1 MDEGNSEEKSQIASK
16 RQRDAHGRFLPS
28 PDAKNP
34 KPRPNP
40 LTEFLKDQTSIHRSQ
55 HDELIDIHVGNPL
68 RKITELLEDIKRQ
81 KAFSFTLKGSLGVAG
96 IAVVIGTF
104 GIFGGTKAFCSKG
117 TQTKIGEI
125 KELRYK
131 ENSHMSLLDYIP
143 FVASFIPERRISR
156 TILVDSSGTIIH
168 LVRKNNVDFQL
179 EQSKNKI
186 ITGNY
191 DSCSETLTVDQQVGI
206 EVYRE

>member
-1 MDEGNSEEKSQIASK
+1 MDEEQRSEEKSEIASK

-34 KPRPNP
+34 KPRSNP
-40 LTEFLKDQTSIHRSQ
+40 LTEFLKDETSIHKSQ

-117 TQTKIGEI
+117 IQTKIGI
-125 KELRYK
+125 VRTL
-131 ENSHMSLLDYIP
+131 SHEDITTSGLTKYIP
-143 FVASFIPERRISR
+143 FHKSLTQNKMTQR
-156 TILVDSSGTIIH
+156 TILITENGVFH
-168 LVRKNNVDFQL
+168 LIARKNMDVEKMSSQFPY
-179 EQSKNKI
+179 I
-186 ITGNY
+186 VTGSL
-191 DSCSETLTVDQQVGI
+191 DSCTNSLQVQDSESI
-206 EVYRE
+206 EAL

>member
-1 MDEGNSEEKSQIASK
+1 MDEVQHSEEKSGIASK

-34 KPRPNP
+34 KPRSNP
-40 LTEFLKDQTSIHRSQ
+40 LTEFLKDETSIHKSQ

-68 RKITELLEDIKRQ
+68 RKITELLEDIKKQ

-117 TQTKIGEI
+117 TQTKIGI
-125 KELRYK
+125 IRTL
-131 ENSHMSLLDYIP
+131 SHEDAASPGLTKYIP
-143 FVASFIPERRISR
+143 FYRSLTQNKKIQR
-156 TILVDSSGTIIH
+156 TVLITENGVFHLIARNNMDVEKMSSQFPYI
-168 LVRKNNVDFQL
+168 V
-179 EQSKNKI
+179 
-186 ITGNY
+186 TGSL
-191 DSCSETLTVDQQVGI
+191 DSCTNSLQVQDPDSI
-206 EVYRE
+206 EAL

>member
-1 MDEGNSEEKSQIASK
+1 MDEDQRSEEKSEIASK

-28 PDAKNP
+28 PDAKNL
-34 KPRPNP
+34 KPRSNP
-40 LTEFLKDQTSIHRSQ
+40 LTEFLKDETSIHKSQ

-117 TQTKIGEI
+117 IQTKIGI
-125 KELRYK
+125 VRTL
-131 ENSHMSLLDYIP
+131 SHEDITTLGLTKYIP
-143 FVASFIPERRISR
+143 FYKSLTQNKKVLR
-156 TILVDSSGTIIH
+156 TVLITDNGVFH
-168 LVRKNNVDFQL
+168 LVPKRGIDLGKISPQFPQ
-179 EQSKNKI
+179 I
-186 ITGNY
+186 ITGDL
-191 DSCSETLTVDQQVGI
+191 DSCTNSLRVEDPGSIETL
-206 EVYRE
+206 

>member
-1 MDEGNSEEKSQIASK
+1 MDEDQRSEEKSEIASK

-28 PDAKNP
+28 PDAKNL
-34 KPRPNP
+34 KPRSNP
-40 LTEFLKDQTSIHRSQ
+40 LTEFLKDETSIHKSQ

-117 TQTKIGEI
+117 TQTKIGI
-125 KELRYK
+125 IRTL
-131 ENSHMSLLDYIP
+131 SHEDAASPGLTKYIP
-143 FVASFIPERRISR
+143 FYKSLTQNKMTQR
-156 TILVDSSGTIIH
+156 TVLITGDEVFH
-168 LVRKNNVDFQL
+168 LVPKRGIDL
-179 EQSKNKI
+179 EEIPSQAPRI
-186 ITGNY
+186 VTGNL
-191 DSCSETLTVDQQVGI
+191 DSCTNSLQVESQQSIETL
-206 EVYRE
+206 